1 MVELGKSTPTEDL
14 RSAIDQALRSGIK
27 AEAIADMVAERTI
40 YHEVA
45 TPSDIAEFLDHHQ
58 DETAPEPEGAV
69 IYDELPPGL
78 IDLPSA
84 SRKYGVNIQT
94 ANGWLRRG
102 VIPRMGKLRAPGGG
116 HNVTCE
122 AAIANMASRPR
133 NVGGRPRKG
142 VHKKTS

>member
-1 MVELGKSTPTEDL
+1 MVELGKSTKDDL
-14 RSAIDQALRSGIK
+14 ISAIDQALRSGIK

-58 DETAPEPEGAV
+58 DETAPEPEGAI

-84 SRKYGVNIQT
+84 SRAYGVQLGT
-94 ANGWLRRG
+94 MRWWLKKGHVRKVG
-102 VIPRMGKLRAPGGG
+102 LLRAPARGGG
-116 HNVTCE
+116 YVVVEESELIRYMH
-122 AAIANMASRPR
+122 APKSK
-133 NVGGRPRKG
+133 GGRP
-142 VHKKTS
+142 KKKVA